1 MRTSILLLVLAAL
14 AAHGGTV
21 QRRTAAEIEAG
32 AVNAPGEATYSVE
45 DGAAVLRIGTSDA
58 GTLVVS
64 DPYAV
69 HFAPR
74 RALARTEYSV
84 TLSAGAQW
92 LPDGSINMA
101 TNVTGTAV
109 VTNTVVVETTGAALA
124 NVEYTYTGPGATIR
138 QTRLDDTHVQI
149 RSTTKTGA
157 IGGVGMPGYCI
168 LSPIRAYA
176 WSSDKRDAVWDANAD
191 RVTLRD
197 GIGSVDMADLRG
209 WIVRRYDPATADHW
223 AQHPATQDVRL
234 DGNALHLDH
243 GRLLRAQ
250 AGRID
255 GGARLDISA
264 GGTAVLSIDAPLSG
278 PTADLDI
285 LDFSIATNGTATVV
299 VDGALGVQPS
309 LQTRQSLDTGSWTTL
324 SGATTTT
331 GEYDGRPCYTIT
343 FAVGSASSAFYR
355 AVATVPGDAVARAVR
370 IHDCDIYIDGRK
382 ATWKQITVSGQT
394 FHVLSAQ

>member
-1 MRTSILLLVLAAL
+1 MRTILLILLVAA
-14 AAHGGTV
+14 AQGGTI

-45 DGAAVLRIGTSDA
+45 DGSAVLRVGTSDA

-74 RALARTEYSV
+74 RRLDRTEYSIA
-84 TLSAGAQW
+84 LSPGAQW
-92 LPDGSINMA
+92 LPDGSILMA
-101 TNVTGTAV
+101 TNVTGLAV
-109 VTNTVVVETTGAALA
+109 VTNTVTIETTGAPLA
-124 NVEYTYTGPGATIR
+124 IVDYTQKGTGHA
-138 QTRLDDTHVQI
+138 V
-149 RSTTKTGA
+149 TKTRISDTRIEIRAITHTGE
-157 IGGVGMPGYCI
+157 IGGTGMPGYCI
-168 LSPIRAYA
+168 LSDTAPYA
-176 WSSDKRDAVWDANAD
+176 WASDRRDAEWDATLD

-197 GIGSVDMADLRG
+197 GLGSVDMADLRG
-209 WIVRRYDPATADHW
+209 WIVRRYDAQTADHW

-250 AGRID
+250 ASRIE

-264 GGTAVLSIDAPLSG
+264 AGTAVLSIDAPASG

-285 LDFSIATNGTATVV
+285 LDFSIASNGLATVV
-299 VDGALGVQPS
+299 VDAALGVAPS
-309 LQTRQSLDTGSWTTL
+309 IQTRQSLDAGSWTTL

-331 GEYDGRPCYTIT
+331 GEFGGRQCYIIT
-343 FAVGSASSAFYR
+343 FAVGNAASAFYR
-355 AVATVPGDAVARAVR
+355 ATATVPGTAVPRAVR
-370 IHDCDIYIDGRK
+370 IHDCELYIDGRK
-382 ATWKQITVSGQT
+382 ATWKQITLSGQT
-394 FHVLSAQ
+394 FRVLSAD

>member
-1 MRTSILLLVLAAL
+1 MRTFLPLLLIIAL

-45 DGAAVLRIGTSDA
+45 AGAAVLRIGTSDA

-74 RALARTEYSV
+74 RALARTEYSI
-84 TLSAGAQW
+84 TLSPGAQW
-92 LPDGSINMA
+92 LPDGSVVLA
-101 TNVTGTAV
+101 SEVSGSAV
-109 VTNTVVVETTGAALA
+109 VTNSVTVHSLAGDIAAVDCDTASQGTYIRKSLVGDVWTLTAETHDGKIGGAGTNGYCVVSGLRPYAWASDRRGA
-124 NVEYTYTGPGATIR
+124 EWDATI
-138 QTRLDDTHVQI
+138 
-149 RSTTKTGA
+149 
-157 IGGVGMPGYCI
+157 
-168 LSPIRAYA
+168 
-176 WSSDKRDAVWDANAD
+176 D

-197 GIGSVDMADLRG
+197 SLGSVDMADLRG

-234 DGNALHLDH
+234 DGYALHLDH

-250 AGRID
+250 AGRIE

-299 VDGALGVQPS
+299 VDGALGVAPTI
-309 LQTRQSLDTGSWTTL
+309 QTRQSLDTGSWSAL
-324 SGATTTT
+324 SGTTTTT
-331 GEYDGRPCYTIT
+331 GEFDGRQCYIIT
-343 FAVGSASSAFYR
+343 FAVGSAASAFYR
-355 AVATVPGDAVARAVR
+355 ATATVPGTAAPRAVR
-370 IHDCDIYIDGRK
+370 IHDCELYIDGRK
-382 ATWKQITVSGQT
+382 ATWRQVTVSGQT
-394 FHVLSAQ
+394 FRVLSAD